1 MKEDLRRSFRG
12 EILETEAYGVEEPQ
26 GLIKLDANENPYSPP
41 KRVVAA
47 MAESCRGL
55 LLNRYPDPGAERLR
69 ALLADRTA
77 WEKDGLMLGN
87 GSDELIAV
95 LCTACGH
102 SDPRMVIPVPTF
114 AMYRH
119 IALVSGW
126 SVEEVPLGEN
136 FDLNGDV
143 LLEKI
148 RGTSPRLVI
157 IASPNNPTGNC
168 FDEGV
173 IREVIEEAP
182 GLVVVDEAY
191 FDFSGKTLLPL
202 LGRHGN
208 LIILRTL
215 SKIGLAAIRL
225 GFLLADPGIVREL
238 NKVRLPYNVNAF
250 SQEAASLVL
259 EDPGYLNAEIGTIVS
274 QRELLMAEMAGLGGI
289 SPFHSDANFIL
300 FRTRESSAA
309 VFQRLRKNGVLV
321 RDLGRPGPLENCL
334 RVTVGTP
341 EENRSFLTALRKSL
355 V

>member
-1 MKEDLRRSFRG
+1 MKEELRCAFRD
-12 EILETEAYGVEEPQ
+12 EVLRTEAYGVEEPQ
-26 GLIKLDANENPYSPP
+26 GLIKLDANENPYPPP
-41 KRVVAA
+41 KRVVDA

-69 ALLADRTA
+69 GLLATRTD

-102 SDPRMVIPVPTF
+102 SGARMVIPVPTF

-119 IALVSGW
+119 IAAVSGW
-126 SVEEVPLGEN
+126 SVEEVPLGED
-136 FDLNGDV
+136 FELDGKV
-143 LLEKI
+143 LLERI
-148 RGTSPRLVI
+148 RAAAPRLVV

-168 FDEGV
+168 FDEGI
-173 IREVIEEAP
+173 IREVIEAAP

-202 LGRHGN
+202 LRLHRN

-225 GFLLADPGIVREL
+225 GILLADPEVVREL
-238 NKVRLPYNVNAF
+238 NKVRLPYNVSAF

-259 EDPGYLNAEIGTIVS
+259 EDSAYLDAEIGTIVS
-274 QRELLMAEMAGLGGI
+274 ERLSLMGKMTEVGGI
-289 SPFHSDANFIL
+289 RPFHSDANFIL
-300 FRTRESSAA
+300 FRTRGSSSA
-309 VFQRLRKNGVLV
+309 VFRRLRENGVLV

-341 EENRSFLTALRKSL
+341 EENRAFLTALRKSMS
-355 V
+355 